1 MITDS
6 GVHSSLHPNCHHQIV
21 FANLNLHMVYP
32 LPYLQ
37 EIWHYREANTGFIRY
52 AIKEFNWERIY
63 PNTSIY
69 EKVNIFNK
77 TILNILSNFIPHE
90 TIACDDK
97 NP

>member
-1 MITDS
+1 
-6 GVHSSLHPNCHHQIV
+6 
-21 FANLNLHMVYP
+21 MVYP

-52 AIKEFNWERIY
+52 VIKEFNWERIY

-90 TIACDDK
+90 TIVCDDK
-97 NP
+97 NPWFDILSTMSSRTLKYFYPVFQKKVLC